1 MIGAGLVRSAMNPAE
16 KALWFVESHFAR
28 DISLDEVAAVGG
40 VSRYHMTRAFAAATG
55 MSVFAYAKARRL
67 SEAAKKLSQ
76 GAPDI
81 LTVALDAGY
90 GSHEAF
96 TRAFRDQFGVTPEQL
111 RQGRILDIIQL
122 VEPIAM
128 ADTPPATLAPPR
140 IETGRTLL
148 IAGLSE
154 RYTHATSAAIP
165 SQWQQFHPHIGHVPG
180 QIGNIAYGVFH
191 NIDDSGNMDYI
202 TGVEVADFSD
212 LPKTFARLRIP
223 EHLYAVF
230 SHQGHI
236 SAIRGTMH
244 AIWNSWLPQSDYQA
258 SDAPGFE
265 RYDERFNP
273 DTGLG
278 GFEIWIPV
286 KK

>member
-1 MIGAGLVRSAMNPAE
+1 MNPAE
-16 KALWFVESHFAR
+16 MALWFVESHFAS

-55 MSVFAYAKARRL
+55 MSVIAYAQARRL
-67 SEAAKKLSQ
+67 SEAARKLAQ

-81 LTVALDAGY
+81 LAVALEAGY

-111 RQGRILDIIQL
+111 RQGRIFDNIQL

-128 ADTPPATLAPPR
+128 ADTPPATLEPPR
-140 IETGRTLL
+140 IAAGKALL

-154 RYTHATSAAIP
+154 RYTHATSAGIP
-165 SQWQQFHPHIGHVPG
+165 SQWQRFLQHIGHVPG
-180 QIGNIAYGVFH
+180 QIGEVAYGVFY
-191 NIDDSGNMDYI
+191 NTDDSGNMDYM

-212 LPKTFARLRIP
+212 LPQSFARLRIP

-230 SHQGHI
+230 THQGHV
-236 SAIRGTMH
+236 SAVRGTMN
-244 AIWNSWLPQSDYQA
+244 AIWNNWLPTSGYEA
-258 SDAPGFE
+258 ADAPGFE
-265 RYDERFNP
+265 RYDEKFNP

-286 KK
+286 RK